1 MKDMKLAAK
10 KKGWEVEDV
19 PKDGSCFYHCVRKLY
34 VSKNGVDVSTLRKK
48 LRKYLESNAKL
59 YKEFVTETWEN
70 LLSGIEN
77 NKWADHVEISA
88 MAEMLKVPII
98 IHKLNSTGD
107 QLEVKEEIKPKNC
120 HVEPLNIGHILVNKE
135 GFHFVALVPMR
146 LTESWWTLL
155 IIRSSGNFKY
165 LTSSTNS

>member
-1 MKDMKLAAK
+1 MEKEDCNEYMKDMKLAAK

-146 LTESWWTLL
+146 LTES
-155 IIRSSGNFKY
+155 
-165 LTSSTNS
+165 